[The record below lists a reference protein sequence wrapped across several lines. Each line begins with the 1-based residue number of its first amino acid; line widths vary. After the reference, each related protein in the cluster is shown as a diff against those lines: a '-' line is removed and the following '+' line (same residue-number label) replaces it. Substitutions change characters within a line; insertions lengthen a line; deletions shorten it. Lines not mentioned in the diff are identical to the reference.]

1 MTSEAQKVGAW
12 PRLQVEIRSEAQ
24 HVTAVLRINGAPHG
38 CASPTVEGMRAGII
52 ARCAS
57 LASTLARP
65 VAVDVDEAGQ
75 RYRIAVRPSGVVQ
88 PIDAGNMIADA
99 SRLTP
104 VNGPCRQCQQLVVV
118 TAAACGA
125 CGIDQPLRVEL
136 NNTPPRPPLT
146 PPQPTTNPAVAPAP
160 EYERTAASTPEIE
173 EHTVFIRG
181 PRPQLVIQLDSG
193 ETITTAAPAVLGRNP
208 DAIDGHAPVKLPS
221 PSREVSR
228 THALVDVDDAGRL
241 IVTDHGSSNG
251 TSVDGQ
257 ALSPHTPT
265 IVAASARLQ
274 LGDTTVQLQSRT
286 GHEQPSTQG

>member
-38 CASPTVEGMRAGII
+38 CASSTVEGMRAGII

-57 LASTLARP
+57 LARTLARP

-75 RYRIAVRPSGVVQ
+75 RYRIAVRPSGIVQ

-118 TAAACGA
+118 TADTCGA
-125 CGIDQPLRVEL
+125 CGTEQPLRVEL
-136 NNTPPRPPLT
+136 NDTPPRRPTPATQATQATTAVPAPDYRRTAT
-146 PPQPTTNPAVAPAP
+146 PPTEVD
-160 EYERTAASTPEIE
+160 
-173 EHTVFIRG
+173 EHTVFVRA
-181 PRPQLVIQLDSG
+181 PRPQLVVQLDNG
-193 ETITTAAPAVLGRNP
+193 ETITTPAPAVLGRNP
-208 DAIDGHAPVKLPS
+208 DAIDGHSPVKLPS
-221 PSREVSR
+221 PGREVSR
-228 THALVDVDDAGRL
+228 THVLVDVDDDGRL

-251 TSVDGQ
+251 TYVDGQ

-265 IVAASARLQ
+265 IIAASARLQ
-274 LGDTTVQLQSRT
+274 VGDTHVQLQSRT
-286 GHEQPSTQG
+286 GRAQPSTHG

>member
-24 HVTAVLRINGAPHG
+24 HVTAVLRINGTPHG

-52 ARCAS
+52 ARCAT

-65 VAVDVDEAGQ
+65 VAVDIDEAGQ
-75 RYRIAVRPSGVVQ
+75 RYRIAVRSSGVVQ
-88 PIDAGNMIADA
+88 PIHAGNMIADA
-99 SRLTP
+99 SHLTP

-136 NNTPPRPPLT
+136 DDNPPRRPAPPT
-146 PPQPTTNPAVAPAP
+146 HVPTVAPAP
-160 EYERTAASTPEIE
+160 EYERTAAPTPEIE

-181 PRPQLVIQLDSG
+181 PRPQLVIHLDSG

-208 DAIDGHAPVKLPS
+208 DAIYGHAPVKLPS

-228 THALVDVDDAGRL
+228 THALVDVDDDGRL

-251 TSVDGQ
+251 TSVDGH

-265 IVAASARLQ
+265 IIAASARLQ

-286 GHEQPSTQG
+286 GREQPSTQG